1 MAATHDAPSLIT
13 NRECSVST
21 PSIPTAVHDAV
32 RRARVAQ
39 ADAESWTQDRVDDVV
54 AAVGWHCHREDNA
67 RRLATLSHAET
78 GLGDAEHLY
87 ELQRKRVIGQLFEL
101 HGQATAGTVEELPD
115 LGLRRIAKPVGVI
128 AAASPATAPSSGI
141 VCSTLP
147 MLKTRN
153 AVVFTPNPRARQTAQ
168 ETVALIR
175 DALAAVGAHPDLVQC
190 LDVGGRE
197 AAEELM
203 AAADLVVAVGGPG
216 TVRRA
221 YSSGTPAVG
230 AGVGNS
236 TVIVDE
242 TSDVRAAARSIQTGA
257 AYNNGTSCSSESN
270 VLVHH
275 SVGEEF
281 RAELLRSRA
290 HLCTPAE
297 THRVR
302 QALWPDGRSLNRDL
316 IGRSAEAV
324 ALAADVDLV
333 EPDKTTALVL
343 DGDGEAS
350 DSPILGEKLSPVV
363 TLLTYDRFD
372 AVVEQV
378 RDILDRCGRGHSAG
392 IYSRLLTRVDQL
404 AEHIPT
410 CRIVVNQSTMT
421 NSGSFTSGVPFTS
434 TLSSGTW
441 GGTSVSGNVTWRS
454 YVNLTTVTWPIPERP
469 VDEALLFGRHGKT
482 TAADHSYDQSVHSR
496 HLENVL

>member
-1 MAATHDAPSLIT
+1 M
-13 NRECSVST
+13 ST
-21 PSIPTAVHDAV
+21 PSIKKAVHDAV
-32 RRARVAQ
+32 HRARAAQ
-39 ADAESWTQDRVDDVV
+39 SHAESWTQDRVDDVV
-54 AAVGWHCHREDNA
+54 TAIARHLHREENA

-78 GLGDAEHLY
+78 GLGDPEHLY
-87 ELQRKRVIGQLFEL
+87 ELQRRRVVGQLFEL
-101 HGQATAGTVEELPD
+101 HGQTTVGTIEELPH
-115 LGLRRIAKPVGVI
+115 LGLRRIAKPMGVI

-141 VCSTLP
+141 VCSALP

-153 AVVFTPNPRARQTAQ
+153 AVVFTPNPRARQAAM

-175 DALAAVGAHPDLVQC
+175 EALVGVGAPTDLVQC

-203 AAADLVVAVGGPG
+203 RAADLVVAVGGPG

-257 AYNNGTSCSSESN
+257 GYNNGTSCSSESN

-275 SVGEEF
+275 SVADEF

-290 HLCTPAE
+290 HLCTRAE
-297 THRVR
+297 TLRIR
-302 QALWPDGRSLNRDL
+302 RALWPDGRNLNRDL

-324 ALAADVDLV
+324 ALAAGVDLA

-350 DSPILGEKLSPVV
+350 DSPALCEKLSPVV
-363 TLLTYDRFD
+363 TLLTYDDFD
-372 AVVEQV
+372 VVV
-378 RDILDRCGRGHSAG
+378 DRVKDILDRCGRGHSAG
-392 IYSRLLTRVDQL
+392 IHSRRPSRVDEL
-404 AEHIPT
+404 ADRIPT

-434 TLSSGTW
+434 TLASGTW

-454 YVNLTTVTWPIPERP
+454 FVNLTTVTWPIPERH
-469 VDEALLFGRHGKT
+469 VDEALLFGRHG
-482 TAADHSYDQSVHSR
+482 TASSDDPYDERTHSR